1 MFYRMR
7 LRDGSADPASTLTW
21 VDTAG
26 VPRKS
31 DFKWDVLERWTS
43 PATGAVYPVRVR
55 LTSTDPVSGL
65 RVALTLV
72 PLAKNQELEGKSGGI
87 SYWEGACRVLDA
99 DGREIGSAY
108 LELTG
113 YAKDLKI

>member
-1 MFYRMR
+1 
-7 LRDGSADPASTLTW
+7 
-21 VDTAG
+21 

-31 DFKWDVLERWTS
+31 DFNWDVLERWTS

-55 LTSTDPVSGL
+55 LTSTDPVSGQ

-72 PLAKNQELEGKSGGI
+72 PLAKDQELGGKSDGI